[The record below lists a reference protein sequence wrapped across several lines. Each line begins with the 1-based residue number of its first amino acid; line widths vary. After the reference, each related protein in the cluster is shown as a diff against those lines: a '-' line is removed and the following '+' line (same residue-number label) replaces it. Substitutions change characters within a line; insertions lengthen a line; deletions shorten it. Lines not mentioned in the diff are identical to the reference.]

1 MNDTETA
8 TYMRDMLSRRLSG
21 FELALVSAIADG
33 LHLNV
38 LGSDW
43 TDPNDRRAF
52 EGLKTQFAA
61 ELANAGKA
69 VTP

>member
-43 TDPNDRRAF
+43 TDPTDRRAF

-61 ELANAGKA
+61 ELANAGKEVA
-69 VTP
+69 P